1 MESDNTNGPRIV
13 FSGTMWETAV
23 LKSLLENAEIRV
35 LFNNEIIG
43 SNQGGIPV
51 PFPGGN
57 MNLVVADED
66 YEKALQVVQQYLA
79 TRNSETS
86 QLT

>member
-1 MESDNTNGPRIV
+1 
-13 FSGTMWETAV
+13 MWETGV
-23 LKSLLENAEIRV
+23 LKSLLENAEIPV

-57 MNLVVADED
+57 MNLVVAEKD
-66 YEKALQVVQQYLA
+66 YEKALEVVQQYLTA
-79 TRNSETS
+79 RNSDTS

>member
-1 MESDNTNGPRIV
+1 MESDKTNGPRIV
-13 FSGTMWETAV
+13 FSGTMWETGV
-23 LKSLLENAEIRV
+23 LKSLLENAEIPV

-57 MNLVVADED
+57 MSLVVADKD